1 MKLKSRKTAWEF
13 SPCENEWE
21 RRDLCSALSTS
32 GLDLAVFKVGNNLEF
47 QLCQEKANK
56 WNRWQIISLRPEAKL
71 APIAAEM
78 AAEANFL
85 EYLQKHL

>member
-1 MKLKSRKTAWEF
+1 MKPNSRKTAWEF

-21 RRDLCSALSTS
+21 GRNLCSALSTS

-56 WNRWQIISLRPEAKL
+56 
-71 APIAAEM
+71 
-78 AAEANFL
+78 
-85 EYLQKHL
+85 